1 MEVPGDPQQ
10 THCKDDLLFNSYTT
24 YCVLGQGSNPFV
36 GGVVNNG
43 VTYLDP
49 RLISC
54 TTTLSF

>member
-1 MEVPGDPQQ
+1 MTINKLTD
-10 THCKDDLLFNSYTT
+10 KDDLLFSSYTT
-24 YCVLGQGSNPFV
+24 YRVLGQGSNPFV

-49 RLISC
+49 RLSSC